1 MLALARALETLGKLV
16 RLAATLVLLISV
28 ALNFANIVG
37 RYFFN
42 SPIEWGEEVMLFL
55 MVGMVFL
62 GAVVIT
68 VQGRHIRMDLAVAL
82 LPAPMQNAV
91 SAFGILCEGIAG
103 GLVVWLGVPVVLELM
118 EFDQRAEASNLPL
131 AYPQAIVPFGM
142 GLIALI
148 CAGRLILLLGG
159 RRDLIAGEHVVG
171 GVDVADAGLA
181 LSAGEH

>member
-16 RLAATLVLLISV
+16 RLVATLVLLVSV
-28 ALNFANIVG
+28 AINFANIIG
-37 RYFFN
+37 RYFLN
-42 SPIEWGEEVMLFL
+42 APLEWGEEVMLFL

-68 VQGRHIRMDLAVAL
+68 TQGRHIRMDLAVAM
-82 LPAPMQNAV
+82 LPARLQNAV

-103 GLVVWLGVPVVLELM
+103 GLVVWLGVPVVQELM

-148 CAGRLILLLGG
+148 CIGRLILLLGG

-171 GVDVADAGLA
+171 GVDTADVGVAFLAGDR
-181 LSAGEH
+181 